1 MSLVRSGPLAPF
13 RPLLLCAALLCAW
26 SCAPGAARA
35 ASVTATGTVAG
46 TTLSLATSAT
56 PTFSASLDTGDQT
69 PTYTIPLTVQ
79 DTRGTGAG
87 WNLTI
92 TSTTFSTGG
101 GTPNLLATN
110 ASALTGVTSA
120 CVSGTC
126 TNPTNAQTFPATV
139 PAATTAPAAVKFF
152 NSAAST
158 GMGKF
163 TITPTIGV
171 FVPQNSI
178 GGAYSSTV
186 TLAVVTG
193 P

>member
-1 MSLVRSGPLAPF
+1 MSRVRAIRSPRPRLLAV
-13 RPLLLCAALLCAW
+13 CAALLCAL
-26 SCAPGAARA
+26 SCPPGAAHA
-35 ASVTATGTVAG
+35 ASVTATGTVSG
-46 TTLSLATSAT
+46 STLSLATSAT
-56 PTFSASLDTGDQT
+56 PTFSASLDSGDQT

-87 WNLTI
+87 WNLTV

-120 CVSGTC
+120 CATGTC
-126 TNPTNAQTFPATV
+126 TNPTNAQTYPSTV

-152 NSAAST
+152 NSAAGT

-163 TITPTIGV
+163 TVTPTIGV
-171 FVPQNSI
+171 FVPQSSFA
-178 GGAYSSTV
+178 GSYSSTLTV
-186 TLAVVTG
+186 AVVTG

>member
-1 MSLVRSGPLAPF
+1 MSLARRRLPLV
-13 RPLLLCAALLCAW
+13 RPLLLGAALLCAW
-26 SCAPGAARA
+26 ACVPGGAWAAN
-35 ASVTATGTVAG
+35 VTATGTVSG

-56 PTFSASLDTGDQT
+56 PTFSASLDAGDQT
-69 PTYTIPLTVQ
+69 PTYTIPLTIQ

-87 WNLTI
+87 WNVTI

-101 GTPNLLATN
+101 GTPNLLAAN

-120 CVSGTC
+120 CTAGTC
-126 TNPTNAQTFPATV
+126 TSPTNTQTYPTTV

-152 NSAAST
+152 DSAAST

-163 TITPTIGV
+163 TVTPTIGV
-171 FVPQNSI
+171 SVPENSI
-178 GGAYSSTV
+178 AGAYSSTV